1 MKKLKEKRKTEK
13 KASTSSLTHMNT
25 FSLLVQTLEMGGKKT
40 ASFEAK
46 QGGRMKNM
54 SLIFEIEK

>member
-1 MKKLKEKRKTEK
+1 MKKPKEKSKTEK
-13 KASTSSLTHMNT
+13 KNQHIITHSYEHV
-25 FSLLVQTLEMGGKKT
+25 FSAGQTLEMGGKKT